1 MVSASFNVGLRQ
13 GCALS
18 PLVFSL
24 YINSLVDSSAEKQ
37 GLRLNVRRGQRIP
50 ALLYAN
56 DIVILAD
63 DERMLRRV
71 LNGMGEWCVE

>member
-1 MVSASFNVGLRQ
+1 M
-13 GCALS
+13 
-18 PLVFSL
+18 
-24 YINSLVDSSAEKQ
+24 DSSAEKQ

-50 ALLYAN
+50 ALLYDN
-56 DIVILAD
+56 DMVILAD